1 MKRLLVDIGLYQSKI
16 AYVEDDKIVDL
27 FVQDRMNEK
36 LQGNIYRGI
45 VKNVLLGM
53 EAAFVDI
60 GIDKNAYLKLPKG
73 NNIKTGQELL
83 VQVNKEA
90 INDKGP
96 KITQEIS
103 IPGRYLVLMPTRDD
117 IAISNK
123 IKDKEEVNRIKSIIE
138 QIDTKG
144 MGLIIRT
151 DAVNK
156 QKIDFENDIK
166 QTSKIWNEI
175 QNSNKLGMGCRS
187 LYKDTDIT
195 LKVIRDIFTSD
206 FEKIIVNN
214 KQEYE
219 KVVDV
224 LTKIDKSFKNK
235 VEYFD
240 AGLDLFDY
248 YKVKKDLKTA
258 LNRKVWL
265 KNGAYIIIDKT
276 EAMTVIDVNTG
287 KFTGKLGLDETVFKT
302 NLEACKE
309 IARQIRLR
317 NVAGIIIIDF
327 IDMRKDSYKQQILKK
342 FQTDLNKD
350 KTKARVLG
358 MTSLGLVEV
367 VRKKSNDT
375 LDKYFETECIY
386 CSGQGSLKSENKIL
400 NDIEKEIIRIKNHT
414 NLEKV
419 VFKTSNYIFNIV
431 KEDDFKHVKEI
442 SKYYDISIE
451 FSEDKDLNPNNII
464 TTY

>member
-1 MKRLLVDIGLYQSKI
+1 MKSLLVDVGLYQSRV
-16 AYVEDDKIVDL
+16 AYVEDNNLVDL
-27 FVQDRMNEK
+27 FIQDKMDEK

-60 GIDKNAYLKLPKG
+60 GIDKNAYLKLSKG
-73 NNIKTGQELL
+73 HSIKTGQEVL

-90 INDKGP
+90 IGNKGP

-123 IKDKEEVNRIKSIIE
+123 IKDKEEIQRIKSIIE
-138 QIDTKG
+138 EIDTKN
-144 MGLIIRT
+144 MGVIIRT
-151 DAVNK
+151 EATDK
-156 QKIDFENDIK
+156 QKIDFENDLNEALK
-166 QTSKIWNEI
+166 TWDEI
-175 QNSNKLGMGCRS
+175 QKYNKLGMGS
-187 LYKDTDIT
+187 KLLYKDLDLT
-195 LKVIRDIFTSD
+195 LKVIRDIFTPD
-206 FEKIIVNN
+206 FEKIVVNN

-219 KVVDV
+219 KVVGV

-240 AGLDLFDY
+240 SGLDLFDY
-248 YKVKKDLKTA
+248 YKIKKDLKTA

-317 NVAGIIIIDF
+317 NIAGIIIIDF

-342 FQTDLNKD
+342 LQINLNQD
-350 KTKARVLG
+350 KTRSQVLG
-358 MTSLGLVEV
+358 MTNLGLVEV
-367 VRKKSNDT
+367 VRKKSNNT
-375 LDKYFETECIY
+375 LDKYFESECIY
-386 CSGQGSLKSENKIL
+386 CSGQGHLKSKNKIL
-400 NDIEKEIIRIKNHT
+400 SDIEKEIIRIKNHT
-414 NLEKV
+414 NLENV
-419 VFKTSNYIFNIV
+419 LFKSSEYIFDIV
-431 KEDDFKHVKEI
+431 KEDDFKHIKEI
-442 SKYYDISIE
+442 SKYYNINIE
-451 FSEDKDLNPNNII
+451 FAKDKDLNPNDII

>member
-1 MKRLLVDIGLYQSKI
+1 MKSLLVDVGLYQSKV
-16 AYVEDDKIVDL
+16 AYVEDGNIVDL
-27 FVQDRMNEK
+27 FIQDKMNEK
-36 LQGNIYRGI
+36 LKGDIYRGI

-60 GIDKNAYLKLPKG
+60 GIDKNAYLKLSKG
-73 NNIKTGQELL
+73 HNIKKGQEVL

-103 IPGRYLVLMPTRDD
+103 VPGRYLVLMPTRDD

-123 IKDKEEVNRIKSIIE
+123 IKDKEEIQRIKSII
-138 QIDTKG
+138 QDIDIKG

-151 DAVNK
+151 EAIDK
-156 QKIDFENDIK
+156 QKIDFENDLK
-166 QTSKIWNEI
+166 ELFKSWDEI
-175 QNSNKLGMGCRS
+175 QKYNKLGMGPRT
-187 LYKDTDIT
+187 LYKDLDIT
-195 LKVIRDIFTSD
+195 LKVIRDVFTPE
-206 FEKIIVNN
+206 FEKIVVNN
-214 KQEYE
+214 KTEYE
-219 KVVDV
+219 KIVDT

-235 VEYFD
+235 VEHFD
-240 AGLDLFDY
+240 EGLDLFDY
-248 YKVKKDLKTA
+248 YKIKKDLKNA

-317 NVAGIIIIDF
+317 NIAGIIIIDF
-327 IDMRKDSYKQQILKK
+327 IDMKKDSYKQQILKK
-342 FQTDLNKD
+342 LQIYLNKD
-350 KTKARVLG
+350 KTKSQVLG
-358 MTSLGLVEV
+358 MTNLGLVEV

-375 LDKYFETECIY
+375 LDSYFESECIY
-386 CSGQGSLKSENKIL
+386 CSGQGSLKSKNRIV
-400 NDIEKEIIRIKNHT
+400 NDIEKEIIRLKKHT
-414 NLEKV
+414 SLKTA
-419 VFKTSNYIFNIV
+419 VFKCSNYIYNIV
-431 KEDDFKHVKEI
+431 RKDDFKYIKEI
-442 SKYYDISIE
+442 SKYYDIEID
-451 FSEDKDLNPNNII
+451 FVEDKNLNPNDII
-464 TTY
+464 TIY

>member
-1 MKRLLVDIGLYQSKI
+1 MKKLLVDIGLYQSRV
-16 AYVEDDKIVDL
+16 AYVEDDKVVDF

-60 GIDKNAYLKLPKG
+60 GIDKNAYLKLHKS

-83 VQVNKEA
+83 IQVNKEA

-123 IKDKEEVNRIKSIIE
+123 IKDKEEVKRIRSIIE
-138 QIDTKG
+138 EIDTKG

-151 DAVNK
+151 DALDK
-156 QKIDFENDIK
+156 QKIDFENDIN
-166 QTSKIWNEI
+166 QTLKIWNEI
-175 QNSNKLGMGCRS
+175 QSSNKLGMGCKS
-187 LYKDTDIT
+187 LYKDLDIT

-206 FEKIIVNN
+206 FEKIVVNN

-219 KVVDV
+219 KVVEV

-342 FQTDLNKD
+342 LQIDLNKD

-358 MTSLGLVEV
+358 MTNLGLVEV

-419 VFKTSNYIFNIV
+419 LFKSSNYIFNIV
-431 KEDDFKHVKEI
+431 KKEDFKHVKEI
-442 SKYYDISIE
+442 SKYYDINIE
-451 FSEDKDLNPNNII
+451 ISEDRDLNPNDIV

>member
-1 MKRLLVDIGLYQSKI
+1 MKSLLVDVALYQSKV
-16 AYVEDDKIVDL
+16 AYVEDGKVVDL
-27 FVQDRMNEK
+27 FIEDKMNEK
-36 LQGNIYRGI
+36 LQGRIYRGI

-60 GIDKNAYLKLPKG
+60 GIDKNAYLKLSKG
-73 NNIKTGQELL
+73 HNIKTGQEVL

-90 INDKGP
+90 IKDKGP

-123 IKDKEEVNRIKSIIE
+123 IKDKEEIKRIKSIVDEIG
-138 QIDTKG
+138 TKG

-151 DAVNK
+151 EAIDK
-156 QKIDFENDIK
+156 QEIDFKDDLNELF
-166 QTSKIWNEI
+166 KIWDEI
-175 QNSNKLGMGCRS
+175 QKYNKLGMGSRL
-187 LYKDTDIT
+187 LYKDLDLT
-195 LKVIRDIFTSD
+195 LKVIRDIFTPD

-235 VEYFD
+235 VEHFD
-240 AGLDLFDY
+240 EGLDLFDY
-248 YKVKKDLKTA
+248 YKIKKDLKTA

-327 IDMRKDSYKQQILKK
+327 IDMRNDNYKQQILKK
-342 FQTDLNKD
+342 LQIYLNKD
-350 KTKARVLG
+350 KTRAQVLG
-358 MTSLGLVEV
+358 MTNLGLVEV

-375 LDKYFETECIY
+375 LDKYFEAQCIY
-386 CSGQGSLKSENKIL
+386 CSGQGSLKSKNKIL
-400 NDIEKEIIRIKNHT
+400 SDIEKEIIRLKKHT
-414 NLEKV
+414 SLEKV
-419 VFKTSNYIFNIV
+419 LFKSSNYIFNIA
-431 KEDDFKHVKEI
+431 KKDDFKHIKEI
-442 SKYYDISIE
+442 SKYYEINIE
-451 FSEDKDLNPNNII
+451 ISEDKDLNPNDII
-464 TTY
+464 TIY